1 MSGADIARCTGLAP
15 STVTNLVAELGRAG
29 LVEKKLPEPRATGRP
44 LPGRPSAVVALSR
57 EVGVAVGVDIGHTK
71 IQVAVGDSS
80 GEVLSEPWL
89 TRDVDAY
96 RQEVAEVLDLAAS
109 LVRRALKAA
118 GIPPDQVRGIA
129 IGVPAPVN
137 KETHLM
143 ASDRILPTWRGLS
156 KPVTVTMADLLERYL
171 GRRLPVFL
179 DNDANLCLLAEVAR
193 GVARGREHVMFV
205 KASVGIGLALF
216 LDGKLYRGSTG
227 AAGQFGHT
235 PVAVHLGDGAAGAAA
250 GTPPRCSTCGR
261 VGCLEVFASARA
273 LVEQLRPLPSL
284 TFGRDFTPADVVG
297 MTIEEVDLALGGKRA
312 EAQAA
317 IREAGRQLGIAI
329 GGLINVL
336 DPQMVVIG
344 GVLARAGD
352 LILEPIRNEVRER
365 AVRVRPEQVEVVE
378 SQLRERAEV
387 HGGIALALA
396 ETSALRSL
404 SVPQPPRPA
413 R

>member
-1 MSGADIARCTGLAP
+1 MPVRREYVLQNNAVEWWYQARRPDVQKGLKP
-15 STVTNLVAELGRAG
+15 SVYLRFENRDGQLGI
-29 LVEKKLPEPRATGRP
+29 P
-44 LPGRPSAVVALSR
+44 LPAGVVRAYMPDSGGGSQLIGEDSIAHTAKGELVSLRLGEAFDLTADRVQTDFRAVSEHSR
-57 EVGVAVGVDIGHTK
+57 
-71 IQVAVGDSS
+71 QSS
-80 GEVLSEPWL
+80 
-89 TRDVDAY
+89 Y
-96 RQEVAEVLDLAAS
+96 RIELRNAD
-109 LVRRALKAA
+109 
-118 GIPPDQVRGIA
+118 
-129 IGVPAPVN
+129 
-137 KETHLM
+137 
-143 ASDRILPTWRGLS
+143 S